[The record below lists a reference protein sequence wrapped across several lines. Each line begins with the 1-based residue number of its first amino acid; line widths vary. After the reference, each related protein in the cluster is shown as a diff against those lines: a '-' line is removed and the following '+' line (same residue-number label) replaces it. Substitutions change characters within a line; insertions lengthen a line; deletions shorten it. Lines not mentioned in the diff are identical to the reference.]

1 MSVTIFLAGA
11 TGAIGQRLTPLLL
24 RAGYAVHG
32 LTRDAAKGR
41 ELEARGVRAVVAD
54 IYDAPA
60 IRAALSAARPEIV
73 VHQLTDL
80 PQQRAESA
88 APEAL
93 ERNARIRI
101 EGTRNLVDA
110 ALACGATSLVSQSIA
125 FVYAPGP
132 EPHVESDP
140 LDPARESVLT
150 LERLTLESPPLA
162 GAVLRFGMLYGP
174 NTWFAE
180 PSGNVP
186 VHVDAAAW
194 ATLLAIEQS
203 ATGTFN
209 VAEERGYVSSA
220 RARDVLGWGP
230 ALRVED

>member
-1 MSVTIFLAGA
+1 
-11 TGAIGQRLTPLLL
+11 LL

-41 ELEARGVRAVVAD
+41 DLEMRGVRAVVAD
-54 IYDAPA
+54 IFDAAAMTTALLAIEPA
-60 IRAALSAARPEIV
+60 IV

-80 PQQRAESA
+80 PAVRAESA
-88 APEAL
+88 TPEAQA
-93 ERNARIRI
+93 RNARIRT
-101 EGTRNLVDA
+101 EGTRNLVAA
-110 ALACGATSLVSQSIA
+110 ALACGASAIVSQSIA

-132 EPHVESDP
+132 EPHVESDA
-140 LDPARESVLT
+140 LDPARESVIT

-180 PSGNVP
+180 PNGDVP

-194 ATLLAIEQS
+194 ATLLAMEQG
-203 ATGTFN
+203 ATGIFN
-209 VAEERGYVSSA
+209 VAEERGYASA
-220 RARDVLGWGP
+220 KRARDVLGWG
-230 ALRVED
+230 ADLRVE